1 MNPLPPLIVLSGIFG
16 WELGPL
22 SGSELGFSF
31 VKTDS
36 NWLLRMLA
44 LLRLSLFKKPSSFF
58 KSDSPVVSLPAGFM

>member
-1 MNPLPPLIVLSGIFG
+1 MNPLPPLIVMSGIFG

-36 NWLLRMLA
+36 NWLLRML
-44 LLRLSLFKKPSSFF
+44 SLFKKPSSFF
-58 KSDSPVVSLPAGFM
+58 KSDSPAVSLPVGFM